1 MMRAIF
7 LNVRK
12 GDKDVKRERVNDNER
27 ILEGVSIAKALWQLH
42 SGKAILGSLDG
53 SIDRLLVVFFFF
65 LWAWNLG
72 DGVESTPLEK
82 RRKEKK
88 AKPSVHVATG
98 GCHCCGQL
106 Q

>member
-53 SIDRLLVVFFFF
+53 SIDRLLV
-65 LWAWNLG
+65 W
-72 DGVESTPLEK
+72 
-82 RRKEKK
+82 
-88 AKPSVHVATG
+88 
-98 GCHCCGQL
+98 
-106 Q
+106 